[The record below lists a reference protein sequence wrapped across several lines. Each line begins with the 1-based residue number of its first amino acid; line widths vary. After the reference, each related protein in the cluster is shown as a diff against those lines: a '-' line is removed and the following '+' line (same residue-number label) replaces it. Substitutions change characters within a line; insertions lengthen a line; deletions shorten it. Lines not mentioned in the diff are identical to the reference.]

1 MLTSFTSNARVGG
14 GRPFCFDFAILTR
27 DMVMVVSHRMR
38 IDDKGTVSKMLLRGR
53 HHRAHTN
60 VTLGGSDHAVR
71 TAGLGCDASCTR
83 VTGSGGNSLILVS
96 TNTGVL
102 DFGNSISWFSSSLAF
117 PDRFLRL
124 WFFTIS
130 TARVMNARMIF
141 WNGGVSF

>member
-1 MLTSFTSNARVGG
+1 
-14 GRPFCFDFAILTR
+14 
-27 DMVMVVSHRMR
+27 
-38 IDDKGTVSKMLLRGR
+38 MLLRGR
-53 HHRAHTN
+53 HLRTHTN
-60 VTLGGSDHAVR
+60 ITLGGSGHTVR
-71 TAGLGCDASCTR
+71 TAGLGCGTGSAR
-83 VTGSGGNSLILVS
+83 VTGSGGSSLILVS
-96 TNTGVL
+96 TNAGVL